1 MRSNTLSLPPGQV
14 AAELRRFGLPRFA
27 RIRPIPATD
36 PAVTVTGRV
45 RYPTQ
50 VPVADLLGAAERIVQ
65 TSDLH
70 CVTTWS
76 AGGLCWSGVP
86 FAAVHALL
94 VRRVAPHPR
103 TRWVSFIGLD
113 GYRSCLLLDDALAGA
128 LLADTLDGTPLGA
141 EHGAPLRVVAPAH
154 YGYKSVKHLCAIEY
168 RLRYDP
174 GSAGLFG
181 HPRGR
186 VAREERSRLLP
197 GYLWRRIWPTMLPA
211 VRRRYRAS
219 AATGT
224 RPGPRS

>member
-1 MRSNTLSLPPGQV
+1 MRSSISSLPPGQV
-14 AAELRRFGLPRFA
+14 AADLRRFGLPRFA
-27 RIRPIPATD
+27 GIHPVPAPD
-36 PAVTVTGRV
+36 PAVTVTGLV

-50 VPVADLLGAAERIVQ
+50 VPVADLLGAAERIDRA
-65 TSDLH
+65 SDLH

-76 AGGLCWSGVP
+76 AGGLRWSGVP
-86 FAAVHALL
+86 FAAVHARL

-103 TRWVSFIGLD
+103 TRWVTFVGLD
-113 GYRSCLLLDDALAGA
+113 GYRSCLLLEDALDDGV
-128 LLADTLDGTPLGA
+128 LLADTLDGAPLGA
-141 EHGAPLRVVAPAH
+141 AHGAPLRVVAPAH

-168 RLRYDP
+168 RLRYDR

-211 VRRRYRAS
+211 VRRRYR
-219 AATGT
+219 
-224 RPGPRS
+224 RFDPGE